1 MLSCRELTHL
11 IASDGLADAPWTTR
25 LGARLHLF
33 MCDVCSA
40 YVAQL
45 RAIGQAARELA
56 QTTHRGEAETLAR
69 LERDLLARVD
79 ARGDSENPSD
89 S

>member
-1 MLSCRELTHL
+1 MTR
-11 IASDGLADAPWTTR
+11 AS
-25 LGARLHLF
+25 GAR
-33 MCDVCSA
+33 
-40 YVAQL
+40 AQL